1 MLQSGQP
8 NLRKYKALQYTTA
21 TYIIQG
27 FQNESKETVYLI
39 YYLAAVYSKLVLKSI
54 MNIQHSSPSF
64 SGAQFLQK
72 ENLLPSHFF
81 FLRRYSTYCALNI
94 ITGCNFFFWLS
105 SNRTT
110 KYFILYQRRFNL
122 PNEISQQCKSNI
134 LEEK

>member
-54 MNIQHSSPSF
+54 MNIQHSSPKGEPLSF
-64 SGAQFLQK
+64 SLLFLK
-72 ENLLPSHFF
+72 EVQYLLCS
-81 FLRRYSTYCALNI
+81 
-94 ITGCNFFFWLS
+94 
-105 SNRTT
+105 
-110 KYFILYQRRFNL
+110 
-122 PNEISQQCKSNI
+122 
-134 LEEK
+134 